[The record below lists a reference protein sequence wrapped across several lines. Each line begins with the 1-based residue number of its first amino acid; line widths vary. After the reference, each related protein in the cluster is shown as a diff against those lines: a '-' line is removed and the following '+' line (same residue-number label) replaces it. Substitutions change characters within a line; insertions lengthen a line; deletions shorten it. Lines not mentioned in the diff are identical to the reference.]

1 MDELNNIFHCS
12 IDSKPID
19 ADYSAL
25 NQKFETDFKVLK
37 CKTFLNWN
45 LLCGSKYQPPFEQ

>member
-12 IDSKPID
+12 IDNKPID